1 MIFIVWRKWRLARL
15 LFLLFSSNYK
25 WVLLFKFKSVHH
37 RTIQINH
44 QPDATI
50 IQFIILT
57 FIFSSTCFGRFP
69 AQELNDCGGSLWFF
83 LRIVVTVV
91 PCSWSG
97 QPARQRT
104 RHDCHHDTK
113 IKPEAATG
121 VIELLGRKTP
131 ETCWAV
137 NKRQDNKLEN
147 CCIWL
152 VIYLSITLY
161 MLIWYK
167 RYLNDNSEW
176 KFGEYMF
183 LGLLVFRGDRKLTE
197 AWAGQ
202 ISGWIKGYMKI

>member
-15 LFLLFSSNYK
+15 LFLLCSLNYK
-25 WVLLFKFKSVHH
+25 WVLLFKFNVCKSVHH

-50 IQFIILT
+50 FQFIILA
-57 FIFSSTCFGRFP
+57 FIYSSTWFGCFP
-69 AQELNDCGGSLWFF
+69 AQELNDCGGSLWFY

-91 PCSWSG
+91 LCSWSG
-97 QPARQRT
+97 RPARPRT

-113 IKPEAATG
+113 IKPDAATA
-121 VIELLGRKTP
+121 VIELLMMGGKTP

-147 CCIWL
+147 YCIWL

-167 RYLNDNSEW
+167 WYLNDNNEW
-176 KFGEYMF
+176 KFCEYMF
-183 LGLLVFRGDRKLTE
+183 LGMLVFRGDRKVTE
-197 AWAGQ
+197 A
-202 ISGWIKGYMKI
+202 